1 MAQPSAVTAPINNS
15 VVTSFDILK
24 PEIFNSLFR
33 QYGKQFLT
41 FYGFL
46 LTMGFINA
54 SPRITYS
61 HFLEDWIHP
70 SFQSRGAVAAPAA
83 GAAQTITLSTNDID
97 SSGFYYPRVNDQVM
111 YKNGV
116 TGFVSAISGSPAQL
130 TIYPDLETAT
140 LPAVA
145 AGETI
150 IIFGNRFGEGT
161 DQPAGRVSKATQESF
176 TMTRLKEEVD
186 VTGDELCQQTWVD
199 SSSDGSMTG
208 RTWFALK
215 GKYDAQYRMQL
226 QMGGKC
232 LYDVPVTNTTLL
244 SADSTNTSTTGLEG
258 WIRGGGNESTYTPSA
273 FTISDFDYM
282 TRIMDKYDAPMNFA
296 FFAGINLYQD
306 IENAISNLYTQ
317 NPIIFAN
324 GKSQTWAQALYGQDA
339 GSGNQLNTDIGISS
353 IKKTNRLYHLMRLG
367 ELSNPNTFN
376 ANGFT
381 KAGEGFV
388 CPLDQTEVKTPEGGT
403 KLIPRI
409 GMRYLQSPD
418 GGYSRRMETWVTGG
432 AGNIPKTNTVDTQKV
447 SFRSQYG
454 TQFFGNKHFFLW
466 NQS

>member
-1 MAQPSAVTAPINNS
+1 MPSAVVAPINNQ

-33 QYGKQFLT
+33 QYGKQFLSY
-41 FYGFL
+41 YGFL
-46 LTMGFINA
+46 LTMGFITA
-54 SPRITYS
+54 APRITYS

-70 SFQSRGAVAAPAA
+70 AFKARAAVAASAA
-83 GAAQTITLSTNDID
+83 GAVQSITLSTDDID
-97 SSGFYYPRVNDQVM
+97 SDGFYYPRLNDHVM

-116 TGFVSAISGSPAQL
+116 KGFVASIAGSPAVL
-130 TIYPDLETAT
+130 SIYPDKQTDS

-145 AGETI
+145 AGETMI
-150 IIFGNRFGEGT
+150 IYGNRFGEST

-186 VTGDELCQQTWVD
+186 VSGDQLCQQTWVD
-199 SSSDGSMTG
+199 SSSDGEMSG
-208 RTWFALK
+208 RTWCALT
-215 GKYDAQYRMQL
+215 GKFDAQYRMQL

-232 LYDVPVTNTTLL
+232 LFDEPVTNTTLL
-244 SADSTNTSTTGLEG
+244 ATDSTNTNTTGLEG
-258 WIRGGGNESTYTPSA
+258 WIRGGGNESTYTPGA
-273 FTISDFDYM
+273 FSISDFDYM

-306 IENAISNLYTQ
+306 VENALTNLFTN

-324 GKSQTWAQALYGQDA
+324 GKNQTWARALYGENPDSA
-339 GSGNQLNTDIGISS
+339 NQTAVDIGFAC
-353 IKKTNRLYHLMRLG
+353 IKKTNRIYHMLKLG

-376 ANGFT
+376 ATGFT

-388 CPLDQTEVKTPEGGT
+388 CPLDQSEVKTPEGG
-403 KLIPRI
+403 KKIIPRI

-432 AGNIPKTNTVDTQKV
+432 AGNIQKTDGVDTQKV
-447 SFRSQYG
+447 HFRSQYG

-466 NQS
+466 NQA

>member
-1 MAQPSAVTAPINNS
+1 MAGPSAVVAPINNQIL
-15 VVTSFDILK
+15 TSFDILK
-24 PEIFNSLFR
+24 PEIFHSLFR
-33 QYGKQFLT
+33 QYGKQFLS

-46 LTMGFINA
+46 LTMGFVNPSA
-54 SPRITYS
+54 RTTYS

-70 SFQSRGAVAAPAA
+70 AFKSRGVVAA
-83 GAAQTITLSTNDID
+83 GAAGASQSVVLSTDDVD
-97 SSGFYYPRVNDQVM
+97 SLGFYYPRLNDQVM

-116 TGFVSAISGSPAQL
+116 TGFVSNIAGSPATL
-130 TIYPDLETAT
+130 TIYPDKQTDS
-140 LPAVA
+140 LPALA
-145 AGETI
+145 AGETLI
-150 IIFGNRFGEGT
+150 IYGNRFGEGT

-186 VTGDELCQQTWVD
+186 VTGDELCEQTWTD
-199 SSSDGSMTG
+199 TSSDGSMNG

-232 LYDVPVTNTTLL
+232 LFDTPVTNTTLL
-244 SADSTNTSTTGLEG
+244 ATDSTNTSTTGLEG
-258 WIRGGGNESTYTPSA
+258 WIRGGGNESTYTPGA

-306 IENAISNLYTQ
+306 VENAISNLFTQ

-324 GKSQTWAQALYGQDA
+324 GKNQTWASALYGENAEA
-339 GSGNQLNTDIGISS
+339 GKQTAVEVGFSC
-353 IKKTNRLYHLMRLG
+353 IKKTNRLYHMMKLG

-376 ANGFT
+376 APGFT

-388 CPLDQTEVKTPEGGT
+388 CPLDQSEVKTPEGGT

-418 GGYSRRMETWVTGG
+418 AGYSRRMETWLTGG
-432 AGNIPKTNTVDTQKV
+432 AGNIQKTNTIDKQQV